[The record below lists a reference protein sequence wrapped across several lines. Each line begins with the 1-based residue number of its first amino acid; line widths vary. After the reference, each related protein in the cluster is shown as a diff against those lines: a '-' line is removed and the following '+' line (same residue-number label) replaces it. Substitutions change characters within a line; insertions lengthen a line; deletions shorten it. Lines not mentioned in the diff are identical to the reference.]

1 MDRIKN
7 KHYYEKEVCNMSI
20 IQLSIILLKHHF
32 YWTLSHRWLKKMN
45 RSIKLQRKFLDESN
59 RDGFNEE
66 VAKWQKYCNRCDY
79 YQNKCLKI
87 EEYYEHLKTHQLEE
101 EL

>member
-1 MDRIKN
+1 
-7 KHYYEKEVCNMSI
+7 MSK

-79 YQNKCLKI
+79 YQKKCLKI
-87 EEYYEHLKTHQLEE
+87 EEYYEYLKTHQLEE

>member
-1 MDRIKN
+1 
-7 KHYYEKEVCNMSI
+7 MSI
-20 IQLSIILLKHHF
+20 IQLSIILLTHHF

-45 RSIKLQRKFLDESN
+45 RSIKLQRKFLDESSH
-59 RDGFNEE
+59 DGFNEE

-87 EEYYEHLKTHQLEE
+87 EEYYEYLKTHQLEE